1 MGCHYGVIHTF
12 DRDQRD
18 GPRGLSRFSVICP
31 IPRAQET
38 AVARAS
44 CPCRTLP
51 WQFQEVVFLDS
62 RLRGNDRFVS
72 GHFPALQQ
80 RPPRVVLRREL
91 PGRSFR
97 QLARCSRRRAHC
109 TPTPDEQITR
119 FLHLTRRKGEVMCGV
134 G

>member
-1 MGCHYGVIHTF
+1 
-12 DRDQRD
+12 
-18 GPRGLSRFSVICP
+18 
-31 IPRAQET
+31 RAQET

-91 PGRSFR
+91 PGSLLRA
-97 QLARCSRRRAHC
+97 ARAVLPASCALYTH
-109 TPTPDEQITR
+109 P
-119 FLHLTRRKGEVMCGV
+119 G
-134 G
+134 